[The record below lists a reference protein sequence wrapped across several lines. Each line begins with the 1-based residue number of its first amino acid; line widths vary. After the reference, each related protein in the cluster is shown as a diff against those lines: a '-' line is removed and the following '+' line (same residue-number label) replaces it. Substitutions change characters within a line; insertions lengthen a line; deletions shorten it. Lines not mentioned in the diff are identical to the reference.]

1 MVIKLPHTAAN
12 KTYDNAIYRRYTE
25 LWSNVVYEEAI
36 NPASCN

>member
-1 MVIKLPHTAAN
+1 MVIKLLHTAAI
-12 KTYDNAIYRRYTE
+12 KTYEKAIYRRYIE